1 MSYHLR
7 DRIPRDY
14 AAMHAGQQVDDDQDE
29 FHDSFQ
35 YQPAPAPVL
44 PSTSQVQPSSTPF
57 SRTQPNMSAPNEDVA
72 ALTAEIARVRAENE
86 ALERE
91 TEVARLKAELVTLQQ
106 RNAQLQKQKQPQPSS
121 NPTIKTLRANPALT
135 ARVSEELERLGFSS
149 SGSDEEENPPT
160 RGSRGKPRL
169 KSGKTT
175 KLTSRVVFP
184 QLWPHSQL
192 SLAYVSKDKGYD
204 ELTIAE
210 FSAGYASILKLPSI
224 SDTERNARL
233 DHFIGLM
240 YLVTQFTWP
249 AVREFHAAVLF
260 EIECGRARWGD
271 SFPDLETRL
280 LRNSSRSTGTALAS
294 RSGAP
299 VLFCR
304 DFQHGKCG
312 HQKDHYGTIRNETKW
327 LQHICAKCWTVSRVI
342 AKHSEYSADCP
353 TKNVVSGPA
362 PDQPSSVTPP
372 S

>member
-1 MSYHLR
+1 MSYHFR
-7 DRIPRDY
+7 DHIPFDY
-14 AAMHAGQQVDDDQDE
+14 AAMHAGQHVDDDQDE
-29 FHDSFQ
+29 FHNSFH
-35 YQPAPAPVL
+35 YQPPPAPVL

-57 SRTQPNMSAPNEDVA
+57 TGTQTNTIAPNEDVA

-106 RNAQLQKQKQPQPSS
+106 RNAQLQKQKQPSS
-121 NPTIKTLRANPALT
+121 NPTIKTLRANLALT

-149 SGSDEEENPPT
+149 SGSDEEENPHT
-160 RGSRGKPRL
+160 RCSRGKPRL

-192 SLAYVSKDKGYD
+192 SLANVFEVKGYD

-210 FSAGYASILKLPSI
+210 FSAGYTSILKLPSI
-224 SDTERNARL
+224 SDSERNARL

-240 YLVTQFTWP
+240 YLVMQFTWP
-249 AVREFHAAVLF
+249 AVHEFHATVLF
-260 EIECGRARWGD
+260 EIECGRAWWGD
-271 SFPDLETRL
+271 SFPDLETHL
-280 LRNSSRSTGTALAS
+280 LRNSSRSTGTALAR

-299 VLFCR
+299 VLFCQ

-312 HQKDHYGTIRNETKW
+312 HSKDHYGTIRNETKW
-327 LQHICAKCWTVSRVI
+327 LQHICAKCWTVSCVI
-342 AKHSEYSADCP
+342 AKHPEYSADCP
-353 TKNVVSGPA
+353 TKNVVSGLA
-362 PDQPSSVTPP
+362 SDQPSSVTLP

>member
-1 MSYHLR
+1 M
-7 DRIPRDY
+7 
-14 AAMHAGQQVDDDQDE
+14 
-29 FHDSFQ
+29 
-35 YQPAPAPVL
+35 

-57 SRTQPNMSAPNEDVA
+57 SGTQTNTSAPNEDVA
-72 ALTAEIARVRAENE
+72 ALTAEIARVTAENE

-149 SGSDEEENPPT
+149 SGSDEEKNPPT

-210 FSAGYASILKLPSI
+210 FSAAYASILNLPSI

-233 DHFIGLM
+233 VHFIGLT

-260 EIECGRARWGD
+260 
-271 SFPDLETRL
+271 DLTRT
-280 LRNSSRSTGTALAS
+280 RTWCCYR
-294 RSGAP
+294 P
-299 VLFCR
+299 VF
-304 DFQHGKCG
+304 
-312 HQKDHYGTIRNETKW
+312 
-327 LQHICAKCWTVSRVI
+327 
-342 AKHSEYSADCP
+342 
-353 TKNVVSGPA
+353 
-362 PDQPSSVTPP
+362 
-372 S
+372 